1 MPPPQL
7 CSLGLGSTFHPSSP
21 LKHCLSVKA
30 QLKFLLLW
38 DGLSYSSSWPLLL
51 PHRVLCTLWS
61 SLSWGTY
68 LCTDLLLVQPQSIRT
83 TSLHWVCSWVL
94 GTQQTSILLK
104 TLCFEI
110 VDSLKVAKMVQRDP
124 VYSSPSL
131 SQCLTYIH
139 STRGIHEFLV
149 DCLSWFYYWFFLCN
163 LHSHFK
169 SSSSASST
177 SRPTSHKML

>member
-1 MPPPQL
+1 MPLPQL
-7 CSLGLGSTFHPSSP
+7 CSLGLGSTFHPSSS
-21 LKHCLSVKA
+21 LKQCLSVKA

-51 PHRVLCTLWS
+51 PHRVLCTLSS

-94 GTQQTSILLK
+94 GTQQTSVLLK

-110 VDSLKVAKMVQRDP
+110 VDSQKVAKIVQRDP

-131 SQCLTYIH
+131 SQCLTYPQYKRHPQVFSWLLI
-139 STRGIHEFLV
+139 LV
-149 DCLSWFYYWFFLCN
+149 LLLVLFV
-163 LHSHFK
+163 
-169 SSSSASST
+169 
-177 SRPTSHKML
+177 